1 MEEFK
6 REYKRLL
13 TRLNKAEKFFL
24 DPAIDDDKKLKFV
37 DEFNSSKNPQDLFTK
52 CWVSIES
59 YSKMLGDGLSFN
71 LIKKNTSLNDNI
83 FKIVDPITNE
93 IFYFTAINKNNDKID
108 NVFFKI

>member
-37 DEFNSSKNPQDLFTK
+37 DEFNKLQKEIVMKERKF
-52 CWVSIES
+52 
-59 YSKMLGDGLSFN
+59 
-71 LIKKNTSLNDNI
+71 KKLYGKDI
-83 FKIVDPITNE
+83 MGE
-93 IFYFTAINKNNDKID
+93 
-108 NVFFKI
+108 

>member
-37 DEFNSSKNPQDLFTK
+37 DEFNKIQKEIIIMQREYKNK
-52 CWVSIES
+52 YGIE
-59 YSKMLGDGLSFN
+59 L
-71 LIKKNTSLNDNI
+71 
-83 FKIVDPITNE
+83 E
-93 IFYFTAINKNNDKID
+93 E
-108 NVFFKI
+108 